1 MQSSTLASNAPAAT
15 AYPAGYGDM
24 ERAKYGVYD
33 KPADLRL
40 RPWILASA
48 FWLSALGAL
57 LIIFTFVQQG
67 DLSNLWGLFISG
79 IIFAGVS
86 IFGYLAATRF
96 SQLAGLYFWLLVGG
110 FAASLAVLIANAANL
125 RSYLNNDC
133 ASAGLARDTLACMD
147 LREYHYITYTA
158 FGTAIALTLPPII
171 IAAGYF
177 WRVCRLYRKEPYE
190 GARHDAYGNRYP
202 VGTST
207 M

>member
-1 MQSSTLASNAPAAT
+1 MQSTLASNAPAAT

-33 KPADLRL
+33 KPADIRL
-40 RPWILASA
+40 RPWIFASA
-48 FWLSALGAL
+48 VYLSVLGAA
-57 LIIFTFVQQG
+57 LIVFTFVEQG
-67 DLSNLWGLFISG
+67 NLSNLWGLFISG

-86 IFGYLAATRF
+86 IFGYLASTRL
-96 SQLAGLYFWLLVGG
+96 SQLAGLYFWLLVGS
-110 FAASLAVLIANAANL
+110 FAASLAVLIANASNL
-125 RSYLNNDC
+125 RRYMNEDC
-133 ASAGLARDTLACMD
+133 SGLGRESLACMD

-158 FGTAIALTLPPII
+158 FGTAIGLTLPPII

-177 WRVCRLYRKEPYE
+177 WRICRLYRKEPVE